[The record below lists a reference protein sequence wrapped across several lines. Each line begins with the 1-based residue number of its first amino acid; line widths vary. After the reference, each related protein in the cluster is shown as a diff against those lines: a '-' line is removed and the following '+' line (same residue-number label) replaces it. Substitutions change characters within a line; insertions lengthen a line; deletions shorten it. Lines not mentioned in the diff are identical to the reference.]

1 MMVFSHDEVISQQ
14 SCLMSRVRVIEQER
28 QRHARRMDQVMERVD
43 GSHLVDEHLVQAY
56 WSEGRLD
63 DVSDGRRCGHI
74 LSSDVL

>member
-1 MMVFSHDEVISQQ
+1 
-14 SCLMSRVRVIEQER
+14 
-28 QRHARRMDQVMERVD
+28 MDQVMERVD